1 MHACLCVNVVVFTF
15 ICMRQCLALPCLPC
29 IALHCLIADCFPSPE
44 MLCINYCHTY
54 RKFISQPNRIRS
66 LHRRNEDAPHVSCL
80 LWMLL
85 YTVRCAVVVFAV
97 IFLCFSDLLPP
108 ISFII
113 FFSVFCFFFHSYPF
127 FLMIL
132 SSTASL
138 SVLCMPVCVCVNS
151 MLLFFPSYFRISLVL
166 CVHIMSSFILLLLLF
181 FLQNLQCSFAFHF
194 FFYKFYFIPTAW
206 VWEKNCPSDW
216 GNLRF
221 WTWKFEHFPRC
232 SFSLSFKWR
241 SPLFKFQNYKTH
253 PRSNICQNSTRN
265 MTRST
270 HKYI

>member
-1 MHACLCVNVVVFTF
+1 MWSFLLSFVCVN
-15 ICMRQCLALPCLPC
+15 ALPCLAC
-29 IALHCLIADCFPSPE
+29 RALHCLIADCFPSPE

-108 ISFII
+108 ISFVI
-113 FFSVFCFFFHSYPF
+113 FFRFFVSLFTRIHFSWWFYRQQPLYPF
-127 FLMIL
+127 
-132 SSTASL
+132 
-138 SVLCMPVCVCVNS
+138 CVCLCVNS

-166 CVHIMSSFILLLLLF
+166 CVHIMFSFILLLLLF

-194 FFYKFYFIPTAW
+194 FFLQILFYPYCVSLREELSQWLRKEELSPVFVFFIVQMKVTA
-206 VWEKNCPSDW
+206 V
-216 GNLRF
+216 
-221 WTWKFEHFPRC
+221 
-232 SFSLSFKWR
+232 
-241 SPLFKFQNYKTH
+241 
-253 PRSNICQNSTRN
+253 
-265 MTRST
+265 
-270 HKYI
+270 